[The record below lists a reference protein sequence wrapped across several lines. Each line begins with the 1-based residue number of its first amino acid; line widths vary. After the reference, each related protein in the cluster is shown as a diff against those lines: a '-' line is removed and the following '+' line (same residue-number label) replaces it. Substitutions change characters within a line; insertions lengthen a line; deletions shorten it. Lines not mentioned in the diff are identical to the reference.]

1 MTARWFREYE
11 SRCWYNRDG
20 RSKFQQLRQISNFNS
35 QLRQINL
42 SHSYF
47 LCFHQKFPRFISL
60 VKLEP
65 MLKIIWTTWSRE
77 KSGEQGVAGFPEIL
91 AKLVH
96 DSFKEICFYDI
107 LIKLARAARGNFSS
121 ISLIFHE
128 FFFRNS
134 EQLVTN

>member
-1 MTARWFREYE
+1 MNHIIMNHFIIFSSPHKYIKH
-11 SRCWYNRDG
+11 SCC
-20 RSKFQQLRQISNFNS
+20 LRQISNFNS

-47 LCFHQKFPRFISL
+47 LCFHQKFARFISL

-121 ISLIFHE
+121 VSLIFHE

-134 EQLVTN
+134 

>member
-1 MTARWFREYE
+1 M
-11 SRCWYNRDG
+11 
-20 RSKFQQLRQISNFNS
+20 
-35 QLRQINL
+35 
-42 SHSYF
+42 
-47 LCFHQKFPRFISL
+47 

-107 LIKLARAARGNFSS
+107 LIKLARAARKIFEYMIDLSS
-121 ISLIFHE
+121 FYKEILNNGRAQRGEIF
-128 FFFRNS
+128 
-134 EQLVTN
+134 QVYL

>member
-1 MTARWFREYE
+1 M
-11 SRCWYNRDG
+11 
-20 RSKFQQLRQISNFNS
+20 
-35 QLRQINL
+35 
-42 SHSYF
+42 
-47 LCFHQKFPRFISL
+47 

-121 ISLIFHE
+121 VSLIFHA
-128 FFFRNS
+128 FFFRTS
-134 EQLVTN
+134 EQLVTT

>member
-1 MTARWFREYE
+1 MIDFSIIKRKPATSCLPLIRLPLIRSPLIRTKQSPGEDRRVGWYCYRATQ
-11 SRCWYNRDG
+11 SR
-20 RSKFQQLRQISNFNS
+20 RSHLTYTHRKS
-35 QLRQINL
+35 
-42 SHSYF
+42 SYRPKENIF
-47 LCFHQKFPRFISL
+47 
-60 VKLEP
+60 
-65 MLKIIWTTWSRE
+65 WE

-121 ISLIFHE
+121 VSLIFHE

-134 EQLVTN
+134 